1 MSENNDSV
9 QRNLSENL
17 HFLSTCKIERIQ
29 DLSFCTFKDKE
40 IFDNAKKSN
49 HRRLIIIRTE

>member
-9 QRNLSENL
+9 QKNLSENL

-40 IFDNAKKSN
+40 IFDNAKKCN
-49 HRRLIIIRTE
+49 HLRLIIIRTE